1 MEYLRNKLAQ
11 FKQWILSIVMRCFN
25 IYPYKVEHE
34 GDGMYEHDAELFKQ
48 EKPYLLKTLK
58 KMRRTGV
65 TPNIDDMIYGS
76 DNVYYIKEICYYYSH
91 CIFWVDEEKSRG
103 NNA

>member
-1 MEYLRNKLAQ
+1 MKYLIIKLAQ

-25 IYPYKVEHE
+25 IYPYEIEHE
-34 GDGMYEHDAELFKQ
+34 GDGMYEYDAELFKE

-58 KMRRTGV
+58 RMRRAGV
-65 TPNIDDMIYGS
+65 NPNIDDMVCGL
-76 DNVYYIKEICYYYSH
+76 DNLYYIKTICYYDSH
-91 CIFWVDEEKSRG
+91 CTFWVDDEKARK